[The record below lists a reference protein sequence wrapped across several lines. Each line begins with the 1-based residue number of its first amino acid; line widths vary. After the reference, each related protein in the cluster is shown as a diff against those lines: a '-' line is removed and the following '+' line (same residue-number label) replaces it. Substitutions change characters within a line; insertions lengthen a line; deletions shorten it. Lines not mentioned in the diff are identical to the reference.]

1 MVILLKYIFYFEK
14 FNLIFIKNKMF
25 HFEVCIQILL
35 FFLTPGDLI
44 SSSDRNQTGEV
55 PNEKAP
61 GFGQNTL
68 STTAIAG
75 HAFFLGSS
83 YARTKGLPLRSLQAN
98 FYFSAHLFNKLH
110 HHISSQCDDRVEI

>member
-75 HAFFLGSS
+75 HAFF
-83 YARTKGLPLRSLQAN
+83 
-98 FYFSAHLFNKLH
+98 
-110 HHISSQCDDRVEI
+110 